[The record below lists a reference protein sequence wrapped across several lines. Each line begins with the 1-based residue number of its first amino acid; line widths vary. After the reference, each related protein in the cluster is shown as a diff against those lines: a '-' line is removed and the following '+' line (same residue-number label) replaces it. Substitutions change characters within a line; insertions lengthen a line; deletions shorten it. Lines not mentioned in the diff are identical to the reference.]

1 VKWIDFF
8 YEQPLVNQQQAVRN
22 AQTLVAS
29 KQPVGVPAL
38 PVFDKAQYDLANTWI
53 KAYINAPV
61 AQMTPF
67 TDKVFDEALSAEPAA
82 STQSVYHAL
91 DSVVQA
97 VLTNKSANIDSLLQ
111 TANDAAQSAI
121 SQGK

>member
-1 VKWIDFF
+1 
-8 YEQPLVNQQQAVRN
+8 
-22 AQTLVAS
+22 
-29 KQPVGVPAL
+29 
-38 PVFDKAQYDLANTWI
+38 VFDKAQYDLANTWI
-53 KAYINAPV
+53 QSYINVPQ

-67 TDKVFDEALSAEPAA
+67 TTKVFDQPLAPEPEA

-91 DSVVQA
+91 DPAVQA
-97 VLTNKSANIDSLLQ
+97 VLTNKGANIDSLLR